1 MGIKRV
7 AVAKFPAA
15 ESATNRIP
23 PRFLKKKSNGKQW
36 SDGTTT
42 IFFFSFRFVLLSF
55 CLTAIESS
63 SRDSVKAPSYVN
75 YPSDWRHSQ
84 NPPQPINA
92 EIQIYCRC
100 NYQLN
105 QTILTRW
112 NGSRLRSDGG
122 IFWTAIQFGWKWI
135 GSNRMKKKAQK
146 ESSTNTQTI
155 GFIDWWRLKKK
166 KK

>member
-1 MGIKRV
+1 MEWRYH
-7 AVAKFPAA
+7 
-15 ESATNRIP
+15 NH
-23 PRFLKKKSNGKQW
+23 
-36 SDGTTT
+36 
-42 IFFFSFRFVLLSF
+42 FFFSFRFVLLSF

-122 IFWTAIQFGWKWI
+122 IFWTAIRFGWKWI
-135 GSNRMKKKAQK
+135 GSNRMKKRLRKNQVQILKQSVSLIDGGWRRRKSRRRRRRRGDEKK
-146 ESSTNTQTI
+146 ELMKL
-155 GFIDWWRLKKK
+155 FIQQI
-166 KK
+166 